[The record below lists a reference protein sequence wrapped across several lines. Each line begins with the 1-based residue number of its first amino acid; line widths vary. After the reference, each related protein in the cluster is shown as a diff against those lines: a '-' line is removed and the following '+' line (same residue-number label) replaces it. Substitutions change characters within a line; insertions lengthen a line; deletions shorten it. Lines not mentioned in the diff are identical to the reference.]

1 MGCISAPLVAWGV
14 VCDGARVIL
23 CSPSFLKISVPA
35 ADMAAPES
43 GRALTSVDPLGE
55 KMCTVTIGAGLIMV
69 ATLTL
74 DVLTLGVYRRDL

>member
-1 MGCISAPLVAWGV
+1 M
-14 VCDGARVIL
+14 
-23 CSPSFLKISVPA
+23 PA

-74 DVLTLGVYRRDL
+74 DILTLGVYRRDL